1 MMNLVQV
8 RWGDEE
14 NDGSAGM
21 NCGGGRATAGGSN
34 DVGRVGRARGFTN
47 TGGGDDGSD
56 DARVKRTRMS
66 GGAAPSN
73 SGFGGVT
80 QDSARMSRHS
90 GGKGAGVGREESDF
104 GFDFDEEDDEALAQA
119 RCVW

>member
-21 NCGGGRATAGGSN
+21 NCGRRGAGAGGRAGGSN
-34 DVGRVGRARGFTN
+34 DVGRVNRARGLAN
-47 TGGGDDGSD
+47 DCRSD
-56 DARVKRTRMS
+56 DARVKRTRTS
-66 GGAAPSN
+66 GSARSN

-90 GGKGAGVGREESDF
+90 GGKAAGGGREESDF
-104 GFDFDEEDDEALAQA
+104 GFDFD
-119 RCVW
+119 